1 MEVSVHGKNF
11 EGAIRAFRKKTQKE
25 GLVKDSRLRQEFEK
39 KSDKKKRKRKESIVR
54 RRKLRKGENPF

>member
-39 KSDKKKRKRKESIVR
+39 NSDKKKRKRKESIVR